1 MRKKSIFISFLLFV
15 FLFLIGCAS
24 QKQYYWGDYSNTLY
38 AYRKNASDEN
48 LLKHKATLENIIQES
63 ADRNLRVPPGVYAE
77 LGYIYLRQNNNDTA
91 IKYFDLEA
99 KTYPESKLFMERLTQ
114 SAKTKTGGQNTVE
127 PNAIKKADTVTT
139 QTGENAEAAGKISG
153 KTEETDIKTEKSSI
167 ETKPNKN

>member
-15 FLFLIGCAS
+15 LLFLIGCAS

-38 AYRKNASDEN
+38 AYRKNANDEN
-48 LLKHKATLENIIQES
+48 LLKHKATLEKIIQES

-77 LGYIYLRQNNNDTA
+77 LGYIYLRQNNKDTA

-114 SAKTKTGGQNTVE
+114 SAIAKTGGQNTVE
-127 PNAIKKADTVTT
+127 PAAK
-139 QTGENAEAAGKISG
+139 TGEDAEAAGKISRKAE
-153 KTEETDIKTEKSSI
+153 KTDVKTEKSTI